1 VTTDHVWMLYGI
13 DLGGGGEKESEV
25 GHGMKVV
32 WVGVDWMMMR
42 VGWVVECS
50 VMVRKHMYGIKC
62 GDLWS

>member
-1 VTTDHVWMLYGI
+1 
-13 DLGGGGEKESEV
+13 
-25 GHGMKVV
+25 
-32 WVGVDWMMMR
+32 MMR